1 MTEIWVALFA
11 SSPPAAAVLISL
23 NWFLKH
29 LQGERNAQQA
39 EREEARKGIS
49 TTLTTALENN
59 SAVMRAQTA
68 MIIAQLEGF
77 ENKNEAWRDA
87 IVKVLQNNTAAMTA
101 QTAVMTAQLDR
112 LKVLGEKL
120 ETKAAEP
127 ET

>member
-23 NWFLKH
+23 NWFLSH
-29 LQGERNAQQA
+29 LQGERTAQQA
-39 EREEARKGIS
+39 EREEARDAIS
-49 TTLTTALENN
+49 TTITTALANN
-59 SAVMRAQTA
+59 SAVMQAQTT
-68 MIIAQLEGF
+68 MIVAQLERF
-77 ENKNEAWRDA
+77 ESKNEAWRDA
-87 IVKVLQNNTAAMTA
+87 IVEVLSNNTAAMTA

-127 ET
+127 